1 MKRDYIV
8 SNQYFLN
15 DRILDHMYLNQV
27 EDSSGF
33 KSFYT
38 GTTSEYEFGDISQY
52 QYNRKMGRYGY
63 CGNRIDFHLINL
75 TTKSSKFGVIVLYIA
90 INLEDE
96 RIPLGGFV
104 CDSPLCDNA
113 LTLTDQIK
121 RVREQFMRMINKKY
135 PANGPVRKTMRLYE
149 ICMDYVQISPESS
162 YDSDTKF
169 LVIPEQHTYYKN
181 KLVCRINLYPEHNG
195 VNAAGKI
202 FVGQKP
208 DWYENGMLCVA
219 SIESE
224 KNNTGTVIFD
234 RYCIPTYDAIHR
246 AIEQTKS
253 LSLQSFYDCTNVY
266 EYKNK
271 PHTNIK
277 SHTDTATVLVGDY
290 NFYDH
295 HRVFH
300 MNSDGN
306 AEIIYEMIKGFDDL
320 FDHGHRM
327 YLREY
332 RDLKKY
338 GRSFGQI
345 VSEITPEAATK
356 YTLNKLVK
364 VERYPVADPDNA
376 SLQKRDIENILSVV
390 DLRSDEQDLFL
401 ELVYLD
407 VVDQWFG
414 NGKLIGVGVAP
425 YFEEVYWDFDSSEI
439 ERIIDLFKKLNDG
452 ISTKLHQK

>member
-27 EDSSGF
+27 EDSAGF

-75 TTKSSKFGVIVLYIA
+75 TTKNSKFGAIVLYIA

-96 RIPLGGFV
+96 QIPLGGFV
-104 CDSPLCDNA
+104 CDSPYCDNA
-113 LTLTDQIK
+113 LTFTDQIK

-149 ICMDYVQISPESS
+149 IYMDDVQISPESS

-208 DWYENGMLCVA
+208 DWYKNGMLCVA

-224 KNNTGTVIFD
+224 KNNTGTVTFD
-234 RYCIPTYDAIHR
+234 RYCIPTYGAIHR

-253 LSLQSFYDCTNVY
+253 LDLQSFYDCTNVY
-266 EYKNK
+266 EYTNK

-295 HRVFH
+295 RRVFH

-320 FDHGHRM
+320 FDHGYRM
-327 YLREY
+327 YLGQY
-332 RDLKKY
+332 CDLKKY
-338 GRSFGQI
+338 GRSFDQI
-345 VSEITPEAATK
+345 VSEIIPEAATK
-356 YTLNKLVK
+356 YTFNKLVR
-364 VERYPVADPDNA
+364 VDRYPVADPDNEA
-376 SLQKRDIENILSVV
+376 LQKRDVENILKSTE
-390 DLRSDEQDLFL
+390 LRADEQELFL
-401 ELVYLD
+401 ELVDLD

-425 YFEEVYWDFDSSEI
+425 CFKEVYWDFDSSEI
-439 ERIIDLFKKLNDG
+439 ERIVELFKKLNSG
-452 ISTKLHQK
+452 ITEKLNQ